1 MMNPS
6 QKIKA
11 RQFGAALI
19 TGLIFLVVMTIIVI
33 AALRSATLEERMA
46 ANARNRQ
53 LALQAAEAALR
64 DAEGMLFNGD
74 LSATNTSY
82 AVYKPDGGIFMKA
95 KFTSDCASGLCNIPA
110 DNMRWKTFDWGS
122 APLISAVSKVNG
134 WDDELQPRYLV
145 EMLTWPASPEC
156 KGTARITARGLGMDA
171 SMVYVQSV
179 FKFQAAS
186 C

>member
-1 MMNPS
+1 VSDMLNPS
-6 QKIKA
+6 LHIKN
-11 RQFGAALI
+11 RQSGVALI

-33 AALRSATLEERMA
+33 AALRSSTLEERMA

-53 LALQAAEAALR
+53 LALQAAEAAMR

-74 LSATNTSY
+74 LPATNTIY
-82 AVYKPDGGIFMKA
+82 AMYKPDGGIFKKA
-95 KFTSDCASGLCNIPA
+95 KFTTDCAAGLCNIPA
-110 DNMRWKTFDWGS
+110 DNTRWKTFDWGT
-122 APLISAVSKVNG
+122 APEISVVLNG
-134 WDDELQPRYLV
+134 VASQPRYIV
-145 EMLTWPASPEC
+145 EILAWPASPEC
-156 KGTARITARGLGMDA
+156 KGTARITARGMGMDA

>member
-1 MMNPS
+1 MTS
-6 QKIKA
+6 FLKIKN
-11 RQFGAALI
+11 RQSGVALV

-33 AALRSATLEERMA
+33 AALRSSTLEERMA

-53 LALQAAEAALR
+53 LALQAAEAAMR

-74 LSATNTSY
+74 LPATNTSY
-82 AVYKPDGGIFMKA
+82 SMYKPDSGIFKKA
-95 KFTSDCASGLCNIPA
+95 KFTADCAAGLCNIPA
-110 DNMRWKTFDWGS
+110 DNTRWKTFDWDT
-122 APLISAVSKVNG
+122 AREISVASSLNG
-134 WDDELQPRYLV
+134 VASQPRYIV
-145 EMLTWPASPEC
+145 EILAWPASPEC
-156 KGTARITARGLGMDA
+156 KGTARITARGMGMDA